1 MEGNGVGPMGS
12 SHLSS
17 MIFPIES
24 SKFLKTPISVF
35 NSSIFK
41 CAIFLDTQRTR
52 NVLRLTVIE
61 DYYIIFLN
69 WSSANVAGRK
79 GFN

>member
-1 MEGNGVGPMGS
+1 MEGNGVGPTGS
-12 SHLSS
+12 AHFSS

-35 NSSIFK
+35 SSFTFK
-41 CAIFLDTQRTR
+41 CVVFLDTQCTR
-52 NVLRLTVIE
+52 NVLRLTVME

-69 WSSANVAGRK
+69 FSSANLAVERV
-79 GFN
+79 